1 MGTRAPR
8 GRGAAPAWLLLG
20 GAAALA
26 LRAIATRARTLDLR
40 DRTVL
45 VTGGSRGLGLLLA
58 REFATHGAAVAVC
71 GRDADALARARDDLQ
86 RRGVPVRAVPCDVTR
101 PEEVD
106 ALVDRVR
113 RELGPVDVLVNN
125 AGVITVGPLE
135 TMTREDFEEALQTN
149 FWGAVHATLAVLPEM
164 RRRRAGR
171 IVNVTSIGGKLGI
184 PHLLPYSA
192 SKFALVGFSEG
203 LRAELARDGVGVTT
217 VVPGLMRT
225 GSPRNA
231 TFKSRHRAEYA
242 WFSVSDALP
251 LLSMDA
257 ERAARRI
264 VAACRRGDAEVVLS
278 LPAKLAVRVQGLAPG
293 ATADLLGLV
302 NRWLPEPGG
311 IGTGRAAGRDSESAV
326 APSWL
331 TALGDRAARR
341 TNQLA

>member
-1 MGTRAPR
+1 MDTATPRAGTR
-8 GRGAAPAWLLLG
+8 AWLLLG
-20 GAAALA
+20 GAAAALA
-26 LRAIATRARTLDLR
+26 FRAVAARARALDLR
-40 DRTVL
+40 DRIVL
-45 VTGGSRGLGLLLA
+45 ITGGSRGLGLLLA
-58 REFATHGAAVAVC
+58 REFAGHGATVAIC
-71 GRDADALARARDDLQ
+71 GRDADALGRARDDLQ
-86 RRGVPVRAVPCDVTR
+86 RRGARALAVPCDVTR

-106 ALVDRVR
+106 ALVGRVR
-113 RELGPVDVLVNN
+113 RELGPLDVLVNN
-125 AGVITVGPLE
+125 AGGITVGPLE
-135 TMTREDFEEALQTN
+135 TMTREDFAEALQVN
-149 FWGAVHATLAVLPEM
+149 FWGGVHTTLAVLPEM

-171 IVNVTSIGGKLGI
+171 IVNVTSIGGKLAV

-192 SKFALVGFSEG
+192 SKFAMVGFSEG
-203 LRAELARDGVGVTT
+203 LRAEVARDGVRVTT

-242 WFSVSDALP
+242 WFSISDALP

-257 ERAARRI
+257 GRAARRI

-278 LPAKLAVRVQGLAPG
+278 LPAQLAVTVHGLAPG
-293 ATADLLGLV
+293 TTADLLGLV

-311 IGTGRAAGRDSESAV
+311 IGSGRATGRDSESAV

-341 TNQLA
+341 NNQLA